1 MQKIEAKP
9 LKKGINLVGYAR
21 AEFGLGESCRLAAKA
36 IQSTNIPFGI
46 INYSLPH
53 VKSLDFTWKHKEITD
68 PIHDINIFHINPDVF
83 PTAYMQLG
91 HQFFNG
97 RYNIGYW
104 HWELP
109 ELPELPREWY
119 ISLKLVDEVWV
130 PSSFVLE
137 AISKKTNLPVTRI
150 PHCIQVEC
158 SEGITREHFNLP
170 TDRFLFLSMYDPNS
184 IQQRKNPVASIQAFQ
199 KAFSK
204 DDPSVGL
211 VLKIN
216 NSNLNFAEVK
226 QIQHLI
232 RDNSNIYLINQ
243 SLNRGEVNALIQSV
257 DCVVSLHR
265 SEGFGL
271 VLAEAMYLGK
281 PVIGTNWSGN
291 TDFMNADNSCPVNYN
306 LVPIKQNY
314 GPYKQNQIWA
324 EPDIEHAAY
333 FMRQLTSNQTQCN
346 LIAKKGQ
353 ETIITYFSPNVTG
366 NMIEKRL
373 IELGCI

>member
-1 MQKIEAKP
+1 MQKTETTS

-21 AEFGLGESCRLAAKA
+21 AEFGLGESCRLAAKS

-53 VKSLDFTWKHKEITD
+53 VKSLDFSWKHKEITD
-68 PIHDINIFHINPDVF
+68 PIHDVTIFHMNPDVF
-83 PTAYMQLG
+83 PTAHKQLG

-109 ELPELPREWY
+109 ELPREWY
-119 ISLKLVDEVWV
+119 SSFKLVDEVWV

-137 AISKKTNLPVTRI
+137 AVSKKTNLPVTRI

-158 SEGITREHFNLP
+158 PECIHREYFNLP
-170 TDRFLFLSMYDPNS
+170 TDRFLFLSMYDPRS
-184 IQQRKNPVASIQAFQ
+184 VQQRKNPIAAIQAFQ

-204 DDPSVGL
+204 DDSSVGL

-216 NSNLNFAEVK
+216 SSNYNLAEVK
-226 QIQHLI
+226 QIQNLI
-232 RDNSNIYLINQ
+232 RDNRNIYLINQ
-243 SLNRGEVNALIQSV
+243 SLNRGEANALIQSV
-257 DCVVSLHR
+257 NCVVSLHR

-291 TDFMNADNSCPVNYN
+291 TDFMNADNSYPVNYT
-306 LVPIKQNY
+306 LVPIKRNY
-314 GPYKQNQIWA
+314 GPYKHYQIWA

-333 FMRQLTSNQTQCN
+333 YMRQLTSDQTQCN
-346 LIAKKGQ
+346 LIARKGQ
-353 ETIITYFSPNVTG
+353 ETIKTYFSPNVIG
-366 NMIEKRL
+366 NMIEKRFT
-373 IELGCI
+373 ELGFI